1 MAQEVRWGVLGTAQI
16 AKVFVQTVKKAE
28 GSSIVAVASRS
39 LERAQGRLI
48 FPSCSSGDSPD
59 RLTLIWWCRATE
71 WGKEQ
76 GIAKAYGSYEE
87 LLRDPDVDAVY
98 IPTPTHLHESLTIAA
113 AQHKKH
119 VLYVEAPHHSRRH
132 PPAIAGCGGIKW
144 LQELLTAH

>member
-1 MAQEVRWGVLGTAQI
+1 LN
-16 AKVFVQTVKKAE
+16 
-28 GSSIVAVASRS
+28 
-39 LERAQGRLI
+39 
-48 FPSCSSGDSPD
+48 
-59 RLTLIWWCRATE
+59 WWWRATE

-119 VLYVEAPHHSRRH
+119 VLYVEGSKPRS
-132 PPAIAGCGGIKW
+132 PALAACPQLGCGGF
-144 LQELLTAH
+144 